1 MFYNKAMLVALFI
14 TISVHLLSAQQL
26 VTVEEALAIAMD
38 SSFQLK
44 ATGMQIEADRLMER
58 KATHIPDPELI
69 LESTTGDFMTIGV
82 QQSFD
87 FPTVY
92 ARQKQLAEQQTILSE
107 KASNISAAAFKNTV
121 RRVYLEWQLDI
132 AEMHQWKTQ
141 DSLFSILSQAADR
154 QYLAGQIDFV
164 EKSYANLKFS
174 EVHSQYLTSVTGVQ
188 RGMQQIQ
195 LYTGMTDSIR
205 PSELEKGTGDFV
217 FSNASVDEEAIN
229 TTPVLAYYQQS
240 ERISEKAIQLE
251 RSKVF
256 PDFTIGYL
264 NPADKN
270 TPFPLRLR
278 FGLSVPLWFWQ
289 YGTSIKAAETKLEVA
304 RYTSSAGRQE
314 LTQQWV
320 RTKNDALKYHEALN
334 YIESEG
340 LVQANELTEASNRMF
355 AAGQYDYIKYLTTL
369 TDAFQVKRQ
378 YLELVKN
385 YNQALITLQYLIG
398 Q

>member
-1 MFYNKAMLVALFI
+1 MFYRKATFVALLVS
-14 TISVHLLSAQQL
+14 ISFHLLSAQQL
-26 VTVEEALAIAMD
+26 ITVDEVIVRAMD
-38 SSFQLK
+38 TSFQLR
-44 ATGMQIEADRLMER
+44 AEAFQIEADRLMEK

-92 ARQKQLAEQQTILSE
+92 ARQKQLAEQQTILST
-107 KASNISAAAFKNTV
+107 KASHISAAALKNKV
-121 RRVYLEWQLDI
+121 RTAYLEWQLDI
-132 AEMHQWKTQ
+132 AEMRQWKTQ
-141 DSLFSILSQAADR
+141 DSLFSILSQTADR

-164 EKSYANLKFS
+164 EKTYANLKFS
-174 EVHSQYLTSVTGVQ
+174 EVHSQYIASVTGI
-188 RGMQQIQ
+188 RLGMQQIQ
-195 LYTGMTDSIR
+195 LFTGMTDSIS

-217 FSNASVDEEAIN
+217 FTNAIVDEDAIN
-229 TTPVLAYYQQS
+229 NTPVLAYYHQS

-314 LTQQWV
+314 LTQQWYKA
-320 RTKNDALKYHEALN
+320 KNDALKYHEALN
-334 YIESEG
+334 YFEAVG
-340 LVQANELTEASNRMF
+340 LMQVNELTEASNRMF
-355 AAGQYDYIKYLTTL
+355 AVGQYDYIKYLTTL

-378 YLELVKN
+378 YLDLVRN

>member
-1 MFYNKAMLVALFI
+1 MFCNKATLIAVLVA
-14 TISVHLLSAQQL
+14 ISVDLVSAQKI
-26 VTVEEALAIAMD
+26 VTVDEVIILALD
-38 SSFQLK
+38 TSFQLR
-44 ATGMQIEADRLMER
+44 ADSLQIEADRLLER

-92 ARQKQLAEQQTILSE
+92 ARQKQLAQQQTILSA
-107 KASNISAAAFKNTV
+107 KASLISAAALKSKIRTA
-121 RRVYLEWQLDI
+121 YLDWQLDI
-132 AEMHQWKTQ
+132 AEMRQWKTQ
-141 DSLFSILSQAADR
+141 DSLYSILSQAADR

-164 EKSYANLKFS
+164 EKTYANLKFS
-174 EVHSQYLTSVTGVQ
+174 EVHSQYITSVTAIRQ
-188 RGMQQIQ
+188 GMQQIQ
-195 LYTGMTDSIR
+195 LYTGMTDSIS
-205 PSELEKGTGDFV
+205 PSELEKGFGDFV
-217 FSNASVDEEAIN
+217 FTNAAIDEEAIN
-229 TTPVLAYYQQS
+229 NTPVLAYYQQS

-251 RSKVF
+251 KSKVF
-256 PDFTIGYL
+256 PDFTVGYL
-264 NPADKN
+264 NPADQH

-289 YGTSIKAAETKLEVA
+289 YGTSIKAAETKHEVA
-304 RYTSSAGRQE
+304 SNTSSASRQE
-314 LTQQWV
+314 LIQQWS
-320 RTKNDALKYHEALN
+320 RAKNEALKYQEALN
-334 YIESEG
+334 YVEAEG

-378 YLELVKN
+378 YLQLIRN
-385 YNQALITLQYLIG
+385 YNQALINLQYLIG

>member
-1 MFYNKAMLVALFI
+1 MLHRKATFVALLVA
-14 TISVHLLSAQQL
+14 ISVPLLSAQQL
-26 VTVEEALAIAMD
+26 VTVEEVIALALD
-38 SSFQLK
+38 SSFQLR
-44 ATGMQIEADRLMER
+44 AAGLQIEADRLMER

-92 ARQKQLAEQQTILSE
+92 ARQKQLAQQQTILSE
-107 KASNISAAAFKNTV
+107 KASNISTAAFKNSV
-121 RRVYLEWQLDI
+121 RTTYLEWQLDI

-141 DSLFSILSQAADR
+141 DSLFNILSQSADR

-164 EKSYANLKFS
+164 EKTYANLKFS
-174 EVHSQYLTSVTGVQ
+174 EVHSQYIASVTGVQ

-195 LYTGMTDSIR
+195 LYTGITDSIR
-205 PSELEKGTGDFV
+205 PGELEKGTGDFV
-217 FSNASVDEEAIN
+217 FTQAAVDEDVIN
-229 TTPVLAYYQQS
+229 NTPALAYYRQT

-278 FGLSVPLWFWQ
+278 FGLSIPLWFWQ

-304 RYTSSAGRQE
+304 RYNSSAGRQE

-320 RTKNDALKYHEALN
+320 RAKNDALKYHEALN
-334 YIESEG
+334 YFESEG
-340 LVQANELTEASNRMF
+340 LVQADELTAASNRMF

-378 YLELVKN
+378 YLELVRN
-385 YNQALITLQYLIG
+385 YNQALINLQYLIG

>member
-1 MFYNKAMLVALFI
+1 MFCSKATLIALLV
-14 TISVHLLSAQQL
+14 TISVDLVSAQKI
-26 VTVEEALAIAMD
+26 VTVDEVIVLALD
-38 SSFQLK
+38 TSFQLM
-44 ATGMQIEADRLMER
+44 ADSLQIEADRLMER

-92 ARQKQLAEQQTILSE
+92 ARQKQLAQQQTILSA
-107 KASNISAAAFKNTV
+107 KASLISAAALKSKIRTA
-121 RRVYLEWQLDI
+121 YLDWQLDI
-132 AEMHQWKTQ
+132 AEMRQWKTQ
-141 DSLFSILSQAADR
+141 DSLYSILSQAADR

-164 EKSYANLKFS
+164 EKTYANLKFS
-174 EVHSQYLTSVTGVQ
+174 EVHSQYITSVTAIRQ
-188 RGMQQIQ
+188 GMQQIQ
-195 LYTGMTDSIR
+195 LYTGMTDSIS
-205 PSELEKGTGDFV
+205 PSELEKGFGDFV
-217 FSNASVDEEAIN
+217 FTNAAIDEEAIN
-229 TTPVLAYYQQS
+229 NTPVLAYYQQS

-251 RSKVF
+251 KSKVF

-264 NPADKN
+264 NPADQH

-289 YGTSIKAAETKLEVA
+289 YGTSIKAAETKHEVA
-304 RYTSSAGRQE
+304 RNTSSASRQE
-314 LTQQWV
+314 LIQQWS
-320 RTKNDALKYHEALN
+320 RAKNEALKYQEALN
-334 YIESEG
+334 YVEAEG

-378 YLELVKN
+378 YLQLIRN
-385 YNQALITLQYLIG
+385 YNQALINLQYLIG

>member
-1 MFYNKAMLVALFI
+1 MLVALFI

>member
-1 MFYNKAMLVALFI
+1 MFFRKSTLVALI
-14 TISVHLLSAQQL
+14 VAIAVHVLSAQQV
-26 VTVEEALAIAMD
+26 VTVDEAIARAMD

-44 ATGMQIEADRLMER
+44 AAVLQIEADRLMER
-58 KATHIPDPELI
+58 KATHIPDPELM

-92 ARQKQLAEQQTILSE
+92 ARQRQLAEQQTILSE
-107 KASNISAAAFKNTV
+107 KASNISAAAFKNKV
-121 RRVYLEWQLDI
+121 RTAYLKWQLDI

-141 DSLFSILSQAADR
+141 DSLFSILSEAADR

-164 EKSYANLKFS
+164 EKTYANLKFS
-174 EVHSQYLTSVTGVQ
+174 EVHSQYIASVTGI
-188 RGMQQIQ
+188 RLGMQQIQ
-195 LYTGMTDSIR
+195 LYTGMTDSIT
-205 PSELEKGTGDFV
+205 PSELEKGTGDFI
-217 FSNASVDEEAIN
+217 FTNASVDEEAIN
-229 TTPVLAYYQQS
+229 NTPVLAYYQQS
-240 ERISEKAIQLE
+240 EKISEKAIQLE

-256 PDFTIGYL
+256 PDFTVGYL
-264 NPADKN
+264 NPADEN

-289 YGTSIKAAETKLEVA
+289 YGTSIKAAETNLQVA

-314 LTQQWV
+314 LTHQWYEA
-320 RTKNDALKYHEALN
+320 KNGALKYQEALN
-334 YIESEG
+334 YFETKG

-378 YLELVKN
+378 YLELVRN
-385 YNQALITLQYLIG
+385 YNQALINLQYLIG

>member
-1 MFYNKAMLVALFI
+1 MFCRKATFVAFLVAN
-14 TISVHLLSAQQL
+14 TVHVLSAQQL
-26 VTVEEALAIAMD
+26 ILVDEVIVRAMD
-38 SSFQLK
+38 TSFQLR
-44 ATGMQIEADRLMER
+44 AESFQIEADRLLEK

-82 QQSFD
+82 QQSFE

-92 ARQKQLAEQQTILSE
+92 ARQKQLAKEQTILST
-107 KASNISAAAFKNTV
+107 KASHISVAAFKKKV
-121 RRVYLEWQLDI
+121 RIAYLEWQLDI
-132 AEMHQWKTQ
+132 AQMRQWKTQ

-164 EKSYANLKFS
+164 EKTYANLKFS
-174 EVHSQYLTSVTGVQ
+174 EVHAQYIASVTGI
-188 RGMQQIQ
+188 RLGMQQIQ
-195 LYTGMTDSIR
+195 LYTGLTDSIS

-217 FSNASVDEEAIN
+217 FSNALVDADAIN
-229 TTPVLAYYQQS
+229 NTPILDYYQQS
-240 ERISEKAIQLE
+240 ERISEKVIQLE

-264 NPADKN
+264 NPAGKN

-304 RYTSSAGRQE
+304 RHTSSAGRQE
-314 LTQQWV
+314 LAHQWLEA
-320 RTKNDALKYHEALN
+320 KNDALKYHEALN
-334 YIESEG
+334 YYEAEG
-340 LVQANELTEASNRMF
+340 LVQANELTDASNRMF
-355 AAGQYDYIKYLTTL
+355 VAGQYDYIKYLTTL
-369 TDAFQVKRQ
+369 TDAFQVRRQ
-378 YLELVKN
+378 YLELVRN

>member
-1 MFYNKAMLVALFI
+1 MFYRKATLVALLVA
-14 TISVHLLSAQQL
+14 ISVHLLSAQQL
-26 VTVEEALAIAMD
+26 VTVEEAIVIGMD
-38 SSFQLK
+38 SSFQLR
-44 ATGMQIEADRLMER
+44 AAGMQIEADRLMER

-92 ARQKQLAEQQTILSE
+92 ARQKQLAQQQTILSE
-107 KASNISAAAFKNTV
+107 KASNISAAAFKNKV
-121 RRVYLEWQLDI
+121 RTAYLEWQLDI
-132 AEMHQWKTQ
+132 AEMRQWKTQ

-164 EKSYANLKFS
+164 EKTYANLKFS
-174 EVHSQYLTSVTGVQ
+174 EVHTNYIASVTGIHK
-188 RGMQQIQ
+188 GMQLIQ
-195 LYTGMTDSIR
+195 LYTGLTDSIY
-205 PSELEKGTGDFV
+205 PSELEKGTGDFA
-217 FSNASVDEEAIN
+217 FSNVVVDEEAIN
-229 TTPVLAYYQQS
+229 NTPVLAYYQQS

-278 FGLSVPLWFWQ
+278 FGLSIPLWFWQ
-289 YGTSIKAAETKLEVA
+289 YGTSIKAAETRLEVS
-304 RYTSSAGRQE
+304 RYNSSAGRQE
-314 LTQQWV
+314 LTQQWYAA
-320 RTKNDALKYHEALN
+320 KNDALKYYEALN
-334 YIESEG
+334 YFEAEG
-340 LVQANELTEASNRMF
+340 LTQAIELTEASNRMF

-378 YLELVKN
+378 YLELVRN

>member
-1 MFYNKAMLVALFI
+1 MFCRKATLVALLVA
-14 TISVHLLSAQQL
+14 ISVHLLSAQKL
-26 VTVEEALAIAMD
+26 VAVDEAIVLAMD
-38 SSFQLK
+38 TSFQLR
-44 ATGMQIEADRLMER
+44 AEAYQIEADRLMER

-92 ARQKQLAEQQTILSE
+92 ARQKQLAKEQTILSTQ
-107 KASNISAAAFKNTV
+107 ASHITAAALKSKV
-121 RRVYLEWQLDI
+121 RTAYLEWQLDI
-132 AEMHQWKTQ
+132 AEMRQWKTQ
-141 DSLFSILSQAADR
+141 DSLFNLLSQVADR

-164 EKSYANLKFS
+164 EKTYANLKFS
-174 EVHSQYLTSVTGVQ
+174 EVHTQYIASLTGM
-188 RGMQQIQ
+188 RLGMQLIQ
-195 LYTGMTDSIR
+195 LYTGITDSIS
-205 PSELEKGTGDFV
+205 PTELEKGTGDFV
-217 FSNASVDEEAIN
+217 FTNAGVDEEAISN
-229 TTPVLAYYQQS
+229 TPVLAYYQQS

-256 PDFTIGYL
+256 PDFTVGYL

-289 YGTSIKAAETKLEVA
+289 YSTSIRAAETKREVA
-304 RYTSSAGRQE
+304 RHTTSAGRQE
-314 LTQQWV
+314 MTQQWSKA
-320 RTKNDALKYHEALN
+320 KNDALKYQEALN
-334 YIESEG
+334 YLEAEG

-355 AAGQYDYIKYLTTL
+355 VAGQYDYIKYLTTL

-378 YLELVKN
+378 YLELVRN
-385 YNQALITLQYLIG
+385 YNQSLITLQYLIG

>member
-1 MFYNKAMLVALFI
+1 MFYRKATLVALFVV
-14 TISVHLLSAQQL
+14 ISVHFLSAQQL
-26 VTVEEALAIAMD
+26 VTVEEAIVIAMD
-38 SSFQLK
+38 SSFQLR
-44 ATGMQIEADRLMER
+44 AAGMQIEADRLMER

-92 ARQKQLAEQQTILSE
+92 ARQKQLAELQTELST
-107 KASNISAAAFKNTV
+107 KASHITAAALKSKV
-121 RRVYLEWQLDI
+121 RTTYLEWQLDI
-132 AEMHQWKTQ
+132 AEMRQWKTQ

-164 EKSYANLKFS
+164 EKTYANLKFS
-174 EVHSQYLTSVTGVQ
+174 EVHTQYIASLTGM
-188 RGMQQIQ
+188 RLGMQLIQ
-195 LYTGMTDSIR
+195 LYTGMIDSIR

-217 FSNASVDEEAIN
+217 FTNAGVDEEAIN
-229 TTPVLAYYQQS
+229 NTPVLAYYQQS

-256 PDFTIGYL
+256 PDFTVGYL

-304 RYTSSAGRQE
+304 RHTSSAGRQE
-314 LTQQWV
+314 LTQQWNKA
-320 RTKNDALKYHEALN
+320 KNDALKYQEALN
-334 YIESEG
+334 YLEAEG

-355 AAGQYDYIKYLTTL
+355 VAGQYDYIKYLSTL

-378 YLELVKN
+378 YLELVRN
-385 YNQALITLQYLIG
+385 YNQSLITLQYLIG

>member
-1 MFYNKAMLVALFI
+1 MFCSKATFVALI
-14 TISVHLLSAQQL
+14 VVISVNLLSAQQM
-26 VTVEEALAIAMD
+26 VTVDEIIARAMD

-44 ATGMQIEADRLMER
+44 AAVLQIEADRLMER

-69 LESTTGDFMTIGV
+69 VESTTGDFMTIGV

-92 ARQKQLAEQQTILSE
+92 ARQRQLAEQQTILSE
-107 KASNISAAAFKNTV
+107 KSSNITAAAFKNKV
-121 RRVYLEWQLDI
+121 RTAYLEWQLDI
-132 AEMHQWKTQ
+132 AEMRQWKTQ
-141 DSLFSILSQAADR
+141 DSLFSILSETADR

-164 EKSYANLKFS
+164 EKTYANLKFS
-174 EVHSQYLTSVTGVQ
+174 EVHSQYITSLTGI
-188 RGMQQIQ
+188 RLGMQQMQ
-195 LYTGMTDSIR
+195 LYTGTTDSIN

-217 FSNASVDEEAIN
+217 FTNAVIDEETIN
-229 TTPVLAYYQQS
+229 NTPVLAYYQQS
-240 ERISEKAIQLE
+240 EKISEKAIQLE

-289 YGTSIKAAETKLEVA
+289 YGTSIKAAETQLEVA
-304 RYTSSAGRQE
+304 KHTSSAGRQE
-314 LTQQWV
+314 LTQQWYAA
-320 RTKNDALKYHEALN
+320 KNDVLKYQESLN
-334 YIESEG
+334 YFESIG

-378 YLELVKN
+378 YLELVRN
-385 YNQALITLQYLIG
+385 YNQSLITLQYLIG

>member
-1 MFYNKAMLVALFI
+1 MFYRKATLVTLLVS
-14 TISVHLLSAQQL
+14 ISVHLLCAQQL
-26 VTVEEALAIAMD
+26 VTVEEAILIAMD
-38 SSFQLK
+38 SSFQLR
-44 ATGMQIEADRLMER
+44 AAGMQIEADRLMER

-92 ARQKQLAEQQTILSE
+92 TRQKQLAEQQTILAE
-107 KASNISAAAFKNTV
+107 KTSNISAAEFKHSV
-121 RRVYLEWQLDI
+121 RTAYLEWQLDI
-132 AEMHQWKTQ
+132 AEMRQWKTQ

-164 EKSYANLKFS
+164 EKTYANLKFS
-174 EVHSQYLTSVTGVQ
+174 EVHTHYIASFTGI
-188 RGMQQIQ
+188 RKGMQLIQ
-195 LYTGMTDSIR
+195 LYTGMTDSIH

-217 FSNASVDEEAIN
+217 FTNAVTDEEAIN
-229 TTPVLAYYQQS
+229 STPVLAYYQQS

-289 YGTSIKAAETKLEVA
+289 YGTSIKAAETRLEVS

-314 LTQQWV
+314 LTQQWYAA
-320 RTKNDALKYHEALN
+320 KNDALKYYEALN
-334 YIESEG
+334 YFEAEG
-340 LVQANELTEASNRMF
+340 LTQATELTEASNRIF

-369 TDAFQVKRQ
+369 TDAFQMKRQ
-378 YLELVKN
+378 YLELVRN

>member
-1 MFYNKAMLVALFI
+1 MFCNKATLIAVLVA
-14 TISVHLLSAQQL
+14 ISVDLVSAQKI
-26 VTVEEALAIAMD
+26 VTVDEVIILALD
-38 SSFQLK
+38 TSFQLR
-44 ATGMQIEADRLMER
+44 ADSLQIEADRLLER

-92 ARQKQLAEQQTILSE
+92 ARQKQLAQQQTILSA
-107 KASNISAAAFKNTV
+107 KASLISAAALKSKIRTA
-121 RRVYLEWQLDI
+121 YLDWQLDI
-132 AEMHQWKTQ
+132 AEMRQWKTQ
-141 DSLFSILSQAADR
+141 DSLYSILSQAADR

-164 EKSYANLKFS
+164 EKTYANLKFS
-174 EVHSQYLTSVTGVQ
+174 EVHSHYITSVTAIRQ
-188 RGMQQIQ
+188 GMQQIQ
-195 LYTGMTDSIR
+195 LYTGMTDSIS
-205 PSELEKGTGDFV
+205 PSELEKGFGDFV
-217 FSNASVDEEAIN
+217 FTNAAIDEEAIN
-229 TTPVLAYYQQS
+229 NTPVLAYYQQS

-251 RSKVF
+251 KSKVF
-256 PDFTIGYL
+256 PDFTVGYL
-264 NPADKN
+264 NPADQH

-289 YGTSIKAAETKLEVA
+289 YGTSIKAAETKHEVA
-304 RYTSSAGRQE
+304 RNTSSASRQE
-314 LTQQWV
+314 LIQQWS
-320 RTKNDALKYHEALN
+320 RAKNEALKYQEALN
-334 YIESEG
+334 YVEAEG

-378 YLELVKN
+378 YLQLIRN
-385 YNQALITLQYLIG
+385 YNQALINLQYLIG

>member
-1 MFYNKAMLVALFI
+1 MFYRKATLIALLVA
-14 TISVHLLSAQQL
+14 ISVHLLSAQQL
-26 VTVEEALAIAMD
+26 VTIDEIIARAMD
-38 SSFQLK
+38 SSFQLR
-44 ATGMQIEADRLMER
+44 AAGLQIEADRFMEK

-107 KASNISAAAFKNTV
+107 KASNISAAAFKSSIRTA
-121 RRVYLEWQLDI
+121 YLEWQLDK
-132 AEMHQWKTQ
+132 AEMLQWKTQ
-141 DSLFSILSQAADR
+141 DSLFSTLSQAADR
-154 QYLAGQIDFV
+154 KYLAGQIDFV
-164 EKSYANLKFS
+164 EKTYAHLKFT
-174 EVHSQYLTSVTGVQ
+174 EVHAQYLASIIGI
-188 RGMQQIQ
+188 RKGMQVIQ
-195 LYTGMTDSIR
+195 LYTGITDSIS

-217 FSNASVDEEAIN
+217 FSTAAVDADAIHN
-229 TTPVLAYYQQS
+229 TPVLAYYRQS

-251 RSKVF
+251 RSKLF
-256 PDFTIGYL
+256 PDFTVGYL

-314 LTQQWV
+314 LTQQWYEA
-320 RTKNDALKYHEALN
+320 KNDALKYQEALN
-334 YIESEG
+334 YFEAEG
-340 LVQANELTEASNRMF
+340 LSQAKELTEASNRMF

-378 YLELVKN
+378 YLELVSN

>member
-1 MFYNKAMLVALFI
+1 MFYNKATLVALFI
-14 TISVHLLSAQQL
+14 TISIHLLSAQQL

-38 SSFQLK
+38 SSFQLR
-44 ATGMQIEADRLMER
+44 AAGMQIEADRLMER

-92 ARQKQLAEQQTILSE
+92 ARQKQLAEQQTILSG
-107 KASNISAAAFKNTV
+107 KASNISAAAFKNTL
-121 RRVYLEWQLDI
+121 RTVYLEWQLDI
-132 AEMHQWKTQ
+132 AEMRQWKTQ
-141 DSLFSILSQAADR
+141 DSLFNILSQAADQ

-164 EKSYANLKFS
+164 EKSYANLKYS
-174 EVHSQYLTSVTGVQ
+174 EVHSQYITSVTGVQ

-195 LYTGMTDSIR
+195 LYTGITDSIR

-217 FSNASVDEEAIN
+217 FSIATVDEEAIN
-229 TTPVLAYYQQS
+229 TTPILAYYQQS

-289 YGTSIKAAETKLEVA
+289 YGTSIKAAETKLAVA
-304 RYTSSAGRQE
+304 RYTTSAGRQE
-314 LTQQWV
+314 MNQQWL
-320 RTKNDALKYHEALN
+320 RAKNDALKYHEALN
-334 YIESEG
+334 YFEAEG
-340 LVQANELTEASNRMF
+340 LLQANALTEASNRMF

-378 YLELVKN
+378 YLELVRN

>member
-1 MFYNKAMLVALFI
+1 MFYSKATFVATLVV
-14 TISVHLLSAQQL
+14 ISVQFVSAQQL
-26 VTVEEALAIAMD
+26 MMVDEAIVLSMD
-38 SSFQLK
+38 TSFQLR
-44 ATGMQIEADRLMER
+44 AEAFQIDADRLMEK

-92 ARQKQLAEQQTILSE
+92 ARQKQLAEQQTILSTQ
-107 KASNISAAAFKNTV
+107 ASHITAAALKSKV
-121 RRVYLEWQLDI
+121 RTAYLEWQLDI
-132 AEMHQWKTQ
+132 AEMRQWKTQ
-141 DSLFSILSQAADR
+141 DSLFNILSQAADR

-164 EKSYANLKFS
+164 EKTYANLKFS
-174 EVHSQYLTSVTGVQ
+174 EVHTQYITSLTGVQ
-188 RGMQQIQ
+188 KGMQQIQ
-195 LYTGMTDSIR
+195 LYTGTTDSIY
-205 PSELEKGTGDFV
+205 PSELEKGIGDFT
-217 FSNASVDEEAIN
+217 FSNAVVDDDAIN
-229 TTPVLAYYQQS
+229 NTPILAYYQQS
-240 ERISEKAIQLE
+240 EKISEKAIQLE

-314 LTQQWV
+314 LTQQWYKA
-320 RTKNDALKYHEALN
+320 KNDALKYHEALN
-334 YIESEG
+334 YLEAEG

-378 YLELVKN
+378 YLELVRN

>member
-1 MFYNKAMLVALFI
+1 MFYRKAKLVIILVS
-14 TISVHLLSAQQL
+14 ISVHLSSAQQL
-26 VTVEEALAIAMD
+26 VTVDEVITRAMD
-38 SSFQLK
+38 TSFQLR
-44 ATGMQIEADRLMER
+44 AAGLQIEADRLMER

-107 KASNISAAAFKNTV
+107 KASNISATGFKNKV
-121 RRVYLEWQLDI
+121 RTAYLGWQLDI
-132 AEMHQWKTQ
+132 AEMRQWKTQ

-164 EKSYANLKFS
+164 EKTYANLKFS
-174 EVHSQYLTSVTGVQ
+174 EVHAQYIASMTGVQ

-195 LYTGMTDSIR
+195 LYTGMTDSIH
-205 PSELEKGTGDFV
+205 PSDLEKGTGDFV
-217 FSNASVDEEAIN
+217 FTNADVDEEAITN
-229 TTPVLAYYQQS
+229 TPVLAYYQQT
-240 ERISEKAIQLE
+240 ERIGEKAIQLE

-289 YGTSIKAAETKLEVA
+289 YGTSIKAAETRLEVS
-304 RYTSSAGRQE
+304 RNTSLAGRQE
-314 LTQQWV
+314 LTQQWYAA
-320 RTKNDALKYHEALN
+320 KNDALKYYETLN
-334 YIESEG
+334 YFEAAG
-340 LVQANELTEASNRMF
+340 LTQAIELTEASNRMF

-378 YLELVKN
+378 YLELVRN